1 MSVIERAITVTY
13 RHRVHFTDRV
23 FDVSNGVLAE
33 VLGGGGG
40 RQPRVLV
47 VVDEA
52 LSAARPGL
60 LEEIAGYFAAR
71 PCTARLVCPPVVM
84 PGGEAVKNNHFR
96 VTAVQALID
105 RHHID
110 RHSYVVA
117 VGGGALLD
125 MAGFA
130 AATAHRGVRHVRIPT
145 TTLAQADSGVGVKN
159 GINAFGKKNF
169 VGAFAPPHAV
179 VNDFG
184 LLATLPERDRRAG
197 FAEAVKVACIRD
209 AAFFAEIEADAD
221 ALSAFEPGPVRRVIR
236 RSAELHLGHIADG
249 GDPFE
254 TGSARPLD
262 FGHWAAHKLEQLS
275 DHRLRH
281 GEAVAI
287 GIALDVEYSRLRG
300 LLATADAGRVVAL
313 LERLG
318 FELYADEL
326 QLADESGRPCV
337 LNGVEEFREHL
348 GGELTVTLL
357 AAIGR
362 GIEVHELSEVHVLA
376 ALRGLRARHQAR
388 TTGRVVSMAAA

>member
-1 MSVIERAITVTY
+1 
-13 RHRVHFTDRV
+13 
-23 FDVSNGVLAE
+23 
-33 VLGGGGG
+33 
-40 RQPRVLV
+40 
-47 VVDEA
+47 
-52 LSAARPGL
+52 
-60 LEEIAGYFAAR
+60 
-71 PCTARLVCPPVVM
+71 
-84 PGGEAVKNNHFR
+84 
-96 VTAVQALID
+96 
-105 RHHID
+105 
-110 RHSYVVA
+110 
-117 VGGGALLD
+117 
-125 MAGFA
+125 
-130 AATAHRGVRHVRIPT
+130 
-145 TTLAQADSGVGVKN
+145 
-159 GINAFGKKNF
+159 
-169 VGAFAPPHAV
+169 V